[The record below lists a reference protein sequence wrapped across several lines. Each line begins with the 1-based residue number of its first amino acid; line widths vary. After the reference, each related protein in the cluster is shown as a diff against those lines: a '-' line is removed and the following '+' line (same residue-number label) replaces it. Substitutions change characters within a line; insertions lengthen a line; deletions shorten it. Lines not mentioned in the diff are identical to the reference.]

1 MQDHT
6 LQRTTRRIDFGRAG
20 FVLLT
25 VVADP
30 FAMSHDDRQFVFELL
45 DSIDDHKSAPKERD
59 ERTEVREPKPPE
71 APKPVFGAGAIEAA
85 DAILQRE
92 NEEASQQMDALLIE
106 SEPTI
111 GSMGEISEPELENA
125 PPAPQYLIQ
134 ALIETEAEAAERAA
148 QDAALTELQASV
160 STFNRSGIFGHVYE
174 TDPGMQR
181 RLG

>member
-6 LQRTTRRIDFGRAG
+6 LQRTTRRVDFGRAG

-59 ERTEVREPKPPE
+59 ERTEVRETKPPE

-106 SEPTI
+106 SET
-111 GSMGEISEPELENA
+111 GNA
-125 PPAPQYLIQ
+125 PPAPQDPIE
-134 ALIETEAEAAERAA
+134 ALIGTEAEAAERAA
-148 QDAALTELQASV
+148 QDAALTELQAPPV
-160 STFNRSGIFGHVYE
+160 STFNRTGLFGHVYE

>member
-30 FAMSHDDRQFVFELL
+30 FALSYDDRQFVFTLL
-45 DSIDDHKSAPKERD
+45 DSIDDHKSTPKERDERERD
-59 ERTEVREPKPPE
+59 ERTEVPREEPP
-71 APKPVFGAGAIEAA
+71 
-85 DAILQRE
+85 
-92 NEEASQQMDALLIE
+92 
-106 SEPTI
+106 I
-111 GSMGEISEPELENA
+111 GSMGEIPEPELENA
-125 PPAPQYLIQ
+125 PQYLTQ
-134 ALIETEAEAAERAA
+134 ALIGTEAEAAERAA
-148 QDAALTELQASV
+148 QEAALAELQAPPA
-160 STFNRSGIFGHVYE
+160 STFNRTGIFGHVYE